1 MGTNIDGKLDTIIN
15 QMNSISHKINWRL
28 ILKITFG
35 AAANNGANTYTNDAN
50 ASSSPVGWYSSLQTT
65 ITSVNNRITITGK
78 CNAAGRFGNQNNVQ
92 GYVSNIELVSF
103 EFI

>member
-15 QMNSISHKINWRL
+15 QMSSISQKINWRL

-35 AAANNGANTYTNDAN
+35 ATNNNQGKVYTDDAN
-50 ASSSPVGWYSSLQTT
+50 ASSSPTGWYSSLQTT
-65 ITSVNNRITITGK
+65 ITSINNRITITGK
-78 CNAAGRFGNQNNVQ
+78 CGAAGRFGNQNDVQ